1 MSPDGD
7 ADILALERALDWRAA
22 PSPPW
27 KSIAGSLVMHA
38 LAIAI
43 CISVFAGPLAEVVAP
58 TARGVSGYPFVPLAY
73 YAPPAPKQ
81 VVVAGGHPAASAIE
95 LPEATTTKATVNL
108 SSIRL
113 SIAPDVRNQLPA
125 VVEAQHGML
134 ALLDKD
140 DLEIA
145 RYLMEPPEWKPRATM
160 QNMSRS
166 LRFKMEPAGK
176 WPVFRE
182 IAERYGIDLDR
193 YVGCAVFDASFGQC
207 LKAAIQSRLAPDA
220 DGAVSSARLAFASD
234 RACGIEVLEVGFA
247 DRPAKSAM
255 GRVVPRRHTGEELR

>member
-1 MSPDGD
+1 MSPGGD
-7 ADILALERALDWRAA
+7 ADILALERALNWRAA
-22 PSPPW
+22 PSLPW
-27 KSIAGSLVMHA
+27 KSIAGSLALHA
-38 LAIAI
+38 TAVAI
-43 CISVFAGPLAEVVAP
+43 CISAFAAPLAETRAP
-58 TARGVSGYPFVPLAY
+58 MVREGSVHPFVPLTF
-73 YAPPAPKQ
+73 YAQPTPKQ
-81 VVVAGGHPAASAIE
+81 VAVAGGRSPAPAIE
-95 LPEATTTKATVNL
+95 LPDTTTTKAMVNL
-108 SSIRL
+108 NSIQL
-113 SIAPDVRNQLPA
+113 SIAPDVGNQLPA

-140 DLEIA
+140 DLGIA
-145 RYLMEPPEWKPRATM
+145 LYLIEPPEWKPRATT
-160 QNMSRS
+160 QDISRR

-193 YVGCAVFDASFGQC
+193 YVGCAVFDASFGRC

-234 RACGIEVLEVGFA
+234 QACGIEVLEVRFVG
-247 DRPAKSAM
+247 RPAKSAK